1 MKRLSQLRWL
11 QPSPGSV
18 AAQERLLGR
27 SHWTNFVHLIWSVWV
42 FLTPAFS
49 TGSYGFTPRWFLLT
63 LLSYPLFLWLYAMS
77 VLAAPRRSRL
87 AALGM
92 VLLCL
97 ALLPWYP
104 SGLSYFVFGCVMLQP
119 QRSRSVLR
127 YLGVLALLNVVL
139 MSYAR
144 YIGYPWQ
151 ALVWMPTV
159 TAIGLLLGLLRADSG
174 SVELFGQDPR
184 ELAARRKIGVML
196 QTAGLP
202 ERLRVGELLAQARS
216 YYPDARS
223 IADCVALAGLDG
235 LLDRPYGK
243 LSGGQ
248 QRRVQFAIAVCG
260 RPALL
265 FLDEPTT
272 GLDIDARQKLW
283 QAIRELV
290 AQGSGVL
297 LTTHYL
303 EEAEALSDRV
313 VVLDRGKLVAEGS
326 VREIRA
332 HVSQRRVRCITAVD
346 AGVAAR
352 WPGVREA
359 VRDGEYLCLVADAAE
374 PVVRR
379 LLDADPTLHELE
391 VQRAGLADAF
401 LELTR
406 NNDDTTVQQQEAA

>member
-1 MKRLSQLRWL
+1 MHGNDEVLARLQQAGKSYGKLHALDGLDLSLRAGEVT
-11 QPSPGSV
+11 S
-18 AAQERLLGR
+18 LLGANGAGK
-27 SHWTNFVHLIWSVWV
+27 T
-42 FLTPAFS
+42 
-49 TGSYGFTPRWFLLT
+49 
-63 LLSYPLFLWLYAMS
+63 
-77 VLAAPRRSRL
+77 
-87 AALGM
+87 
-92 VLLCL
+92 
-97 ALLPWYP
+97 
-104 SGLSYFVFGCVMLQP
+104 
-119 QRSRSVLR
+119 
-127 YLGVLALLNVVL
+127 
-139 MSYAR
+139 
-144 YIGYPWQ
+144 
-151 ALVWMPTV
+151 
-159 TAIGLLLGLLRADSG
+159 TAIGLLLGLLRADTG
-174 SVELFGQDPR
+174 TVELFGRDPR
-184 ELAARRKIGVML
+184 ALAARRQIGVML

-235 LLDRPYGK
+235 LLDRAYGK

-260 RPALL
+260 RPRLL

-303 EEAEALSDRV
+303 EETEALSDRV

-332 HVSQRRVRCITAVD
+332 HVSQRRVRCITSVD
-346 AGVAAR
+346 ADVAMR

-359 VRDGEYLCLVADAAE
+359 VRDGEYLRIVAEAAE

-379 LLDADPTLHELE
+379 LFDADPGVHELE

-406 NNDDTTVQQQEAA
+406 SSDDTTVEQKEAA